1 MRVFLCTANN
11 YLLFFVPRMY
21 SVLNEVLKRSV
32 KKWLLPLKM
41 WMYRFILLFIHSFIE
56 KFFLGIPRPAG
67 TNWLVCR
74 LCSAPNPALL
84 PTADLTDQQ
93 GASLQAHRQI
103 FSRHSSISFPY
114 SVPSRCLGMPGFSG

>member
-1 MRVFLCTANN
+1 MCTANN

-56 KFFLGIPRPAG
+56 KFFLGIPIM
-67 TNWLVCR
+67 
-74 LCSAPNPALL
+74 
-84 PTADLTDQQ
+84 
-93 GASLQAHRQI
+93 AHRKQ
-103 FSRHSSISFPY
+103 
-114 SVPSRCLGMPGFSG
+114 M